1 MCMAETCSLTTWP
14 ARRWKQFPRGRV
26 LAVDDAF
33 EAANAQEWITHLYRI
48 RRGSFSRFVAGFAS
62 VRVCF
67 PMARPEALFN
77 MQPKCIETIIN
88 RLCLCSL
95 STKSPSPASKIP
107 KRLRQGNHGAAIW
120 LNGEDES
127 RISFLHAF

>member
-1 MCMAETCSLTTWP
+1 MAETCSLTTWP
-14 ARRWKQFPRGRV
+14 ARRWKQFTHGRV

-33 EAANAQEWITHLYRI
+33 EAANAREWITHSYRI
-48 RRGSFSRFVAGFAS
+48 RLGSFSRFVPRVSPRCVFA
-62 VRVCF
+62 F
-67 PMARPEALFN
+67 PWHGLRLFFN
-77 MQPKCIETIIN
+77 MQPKCIQTIIN

>member
-1 MCMAETCSLTTWP
+1 MAERCSLTTWP
-14 ARRWKQFPRGRV
+14 ARRRKRV

-33 EAANAQEWITHLYRI
+33 EAANAREWITHLYRI
-48 RRGSFSRFVAGFAS
+48 RLGSFSRFVPGFAS
-62 VRVCF
+62 VLGVCF

-77 MQPKCIETIIN
+77 MQPKCIQTIIN